1 MANGRK
7 GRCDHANI
15 GFLMSKKSYGA
26 AVQTAVA
33 DACGND
39 HAQGHLLT
47 INAVAKMFRV
57 STWTLRFYE
66 LRGLIHRHSMGGEA
80 VFSWRDCECIAL
92 IIKAKKAGLTVRR
105 IAPVIEAM
113 GANASQESLK
123 AGHQRC
129 RDLIA
134 GIIEYSDA
142 VADVLAE
149 LERIDWEFS
158 TRLAEKIAR
167 R

>member
-1 MANGRK
+1 MTRK
-7 GRCDHANI
+7 VLGAKRTKA
-15 GFLMSKKSYGA
+15 FSVSKKLCST

-33 DACGND
+33 DACGNAHAED
-39 HAQGHLLT
+39 HVLT
-47 INAVAKMFRV
+47 IKVVAKMFRI

-66 LRGLIHRHSMGGEA
+66 WRGLVCRESMGGEA
-80 VFSWRDCECIAL
+80 IYGWRDCERIAL
-92 IIKAKKAGLTVRR
+92 IIKAKKAGLTLRQ

-113 GANASQESLK
+113 ASKASSESVR

-134 GIIEYSDA
+134 SMTEYSDP

-158 TRLAEKIAR
+158 TRLAERIASR
-167 R
+167 